1 MGEVVGRRS
10 ISRVKDQIV
19 FTFIPLLAVF
29 TSCQDPKPVEKPEIQ
44 PDTTEVATNGKFG
57 FDFDKYDVYLDTVRN
72 GWTWGNILLPYNI
85 DQYTINTTAAAAKDS
100 TIGLKYVLAGKPFT
114 VLTKKGDTSKTVQY
128 MIYEPDVFSYITF
141 DFTSD
146 SVLIEKKERETS
158 VTRKM
163 ISGVIHP
170 NSNLSAELGKSFDS
184 YAMSAA
190 IVDAIEG
197 VYAWS
202 VDFFKLQAGDRFVVF
217 YDEKSVE
224 GTAYA
229 VDQISHAWFEHRDDG
244 MYAFHFVDS
253 TGEVSGYYDHKGRE
267 MKRPFLMSPVK
278 FARISSS
285 FNMNRFHP
293 IYKTRRPHLGTDY
306 AAPHGTPILAT
317 ADGTVSRASRSRGNG
332 IYVKIRHNRTYDTQY
347 LHMSKIADGI
357 RQGVRVKQGQVIG
370 YVGSTGAATG
380 PHVCYRFWKNGRQIN
395 HRAEKFPKSEPMKE
409 EVLPE
414 YMEYIEPLKEK
425 LDKEIKTLKDFS
437 PTEDENT

>member
-1 MGEVVGRRS
+1 MGEIVGRGSFRKIGVLASILVVGLV
-10 ISRVKDQIV
+10 ISVSSCEEKPPLAK
-19 FTFIPLLAVF
+19 PLLEA
-29 TSCQDPKPVEKPEIQ
+29 
-44 PDTTEVATNGKFG
+44 DTLEVADNQLFG
-57 FDFDKYDVYLDTVRN
+57 FDLEGYDVHMDTVRN
-72 GWTWGNILLPYNI
+72 GWTWGDILLPYNI
-85 DQYTINTTAAAAKDS
+85 DQYTINVTAGAAKDS
-100 TIGLKYVLAGKPFT
+100 TVGLKYILAGKPFT
-114 VLTKKGDTSKTVQY
+114 ILTEKGDTSRTVQH

-141 DFTSD
+141 DFTQD
-146 SVLIEKKERETS
+146 SVIIKKNERPTSIE
-158 VTRKM
+158 RKM
-163 ISGVIHP
+163 VSGVIHP
-170 NSNLSAELGKSFDS
+170 NSNLSVELGKSFDT

-202 VDFFKLQAGDRFVVF
+202 IDFFKLQAGDRFVVY

-224 GTAYA
+224 GTPYA
-229 VDQISHAWFEHRDDG
+229 VEKISHAWFEHRDDG
-244 MYAFHFVDS
+244 MYAFNFVDS
-253 TGEVSGYYDHKGRE
+253 TGEVSGFYDQKGRQ

-306 AAPHGTPILAT
+306 AAPTGTPIIAT

-332 IYVKIRHNRTYDTQY
+332 IYVKLKHNKTYDTQY

-357 RQGVRVKQGQVIG
+357 RPGVRVKQGDVIG

-395 HRAEKFPKSEPMKE
+395 HRSEKFPKSEPMKE

-414 YMEYIEPLKEK
+414 YMEYIKPLKAK
-425 LDKEIKTLKDFS
+425 LDKEIKTLKDYTPS
-437 PTEDENT
+437 ENADT

>member
-1 MGEVVGRRS
+1 MGKIVGRRS
-10 ISRVKDQIV
+10 NGQVVIQIFIV
-19 FTFIPLLAVF
+19 FSVLLVGL
-29 TSCQDPKPVEKPEIQ
+29 SGCQDPKPVEKPEIK
-44 PDTTEVATNGKFG
+44 PDTTEVVDNQRFG
-57 FDFDKYDVYLDTVRN
+57 FDLDKHDVYLDTVRS
-72 GWTWGNILLPYNI
+72 GWTWGNLLLPFDV
-85 DQYTINTTAAAAKDS
+85 DQYTINITAEAAKDS
-100 TIGLKYVLAGKPFT
+100 AVGLKYVLAGKPFT
-114 VLTKKGDTSKTVQY
+114 ILTRKGDTSKTIEH

-141 DFTSD
+141 DFTKD
-146 SVLIEKKERETS
+146 SVVIEKKERPTS
-158 VTRKM
+158 ITQKM

-170 NSNLSAELGKSFDS
+170 NSNLSVELGKSFDS

-190 IVDAIEG
+190 IADAIEG

-202 VDFFKLQAGDRFVVF
+202 VDFFKLQAGDRFVVY

-224 GTAYA
+224 GKPYA
-229 VDQISHAWFEHRDDG
+229 VDQISYAWFEHRDEG
-244 MYAFHFVDS
+244 MFAFHFEDS

-278 FARISSS
+278 FARMSSS

-306 AAPHGTPILAT
+306 AAPTGTPILAT
-317 ADGTVSRASRSRGNG
+317 ADGTISRASRSRGNG

-357 RQGVRVKQGQVIG
+357 RQGVRVKQGDVIG

-395 HRAEKFPKSEPMKE
+395 HRSEKFPKSEPMKE
-409 EVLPE
+409 KVLPE
-414 YMEYIEPLKEK
+414 YMEYIKPLKEK
-425 LDKEIKTLKDFS
+425 LDGEIKTLKDYT
-437 PTEDENT
+437 PMEDANS